1 MRLIGVRSVLECD
14 EVLTN
19 ARSPRLLTRRPW
31 FPSLLGC
38 GTRPSSQAVVLILH
52 SLFVAGL
59 RDLHLP
65 PDVEGQVL
73 QDVVAAEK
81 AQVLE
86 TISTSWD
93 ATRLRIVTDAIAGS
107 QWSAYLRVI
116 WAGTR
121 MEQLSSDV
129 ARNFGRVALL
139 AGDITTA
146 DPRYNTLPRADR
158 RSVLRDA
165 LTSLHALESVDTR
178 SPSPS
183 SRSAGLFSRRSSPIC
198 QCPPHRPGSPH
209 PRAPIGNGSRSSRS
223 FDPHSRIS
231 TSRSSSAGAASGSD
245 QTAISWGRSVALN
258 GRLAASQLSPGD

>member
-14 EVLTN
+14 EVPTN

-31 FPSLLGC
+31 FPSLLRC

-59 RDLHLP
+59 RNLHLP
-65 PDVEGQVL
+65 RMSRGKSSKTWSPRRRRRC
-73 QDVVAAEK
+73 
-81 AQVLE
+81 
-86 TISTSWD
+86 SRRS
-93 ATRLRIVTDAIAGS
+93 VTDGIAGS

-165 LTSLHALESVDTR
+165 LTSLHALESVDTQITQ
-178 SPSPS
+178 SVVAECGPVLAEEFADLSM
-183 SRSAGLFSRRSSPIC
+183 SSP
-198 QCPPHRPGSPH
+198 
-209 PRAPIGNGSRSSRS
+209 A
-223 FDPHSRIS
+223 S
-231 TSRSSSAGAASGSD
+231 TREL
-245 QTAISWGRSVALN
+245 AL
-258 GRLAASQLSPGD
+258 

>member
-1 MRLIGVRSVLECD
+1 VLECD

-93 ATRLRIVTDAIAGS
+93 ATRLRIVTDGIAGS

-146 DPRYNTLPRADR
+146 DPRDNTLPRADR

-165 LTSLHALESVDTR
+165 LTSLHALESGRHPITQSVIAECGPVLAEEFADLSVSTASTR
-178 SPSPS
+178 EP
-183 SRSAGLFSRRSSPIC
+183 
-198 QCPPHRPGSPH
+198 
-209 PRAPIGNGSRSSRS
+209 AP
-223 FDPHSRIS
+223 
-231 TSRSSSAGAASGSD
+231 
-245 QTAISWGRSVALN
+245 
-258 GRLAASQLSPGD
+258 